1 MFACLGLKNWIFLLE
16 HGSLH
21 GEDSWSSEGM
31 LKVEGMFGEVE
42 NGFEFSYIVV
52 KTIL

>member
-1 MFACLGLKNWIFLLE
+1 MFACLGLKNWIFILE

-31 LKVEGMFGEVE
+31 LKVEGLKKW
-42 NGFEFSYIVV
+42 
-52 KTIL
+52 KTALSFLLL